1 MELQQRNFNQVYTLE
16 VQVTA
21 GTINNASTPIYFSGY
36 PVLRGK
42 KIKAITFA
50 QNNIGTSVTEYFLTL
65 VNGNGSQL
73 IYNYPMNSLRQ
84 NYDNGVTYL
93 SYNRLNLFNLE
104 DIDLLNSYW
113 INPINIAWIITGTL
127 FRLNFYW

>member
-16 VQVTA
+16 VKVTA
-21 GTINNASTPIYFSGY
+21 GTINNSSTPIFFGGY

-42 KIKAITFA
+42 KIKAITYSKNTI
-50 QNNIGTSVTEYFLTL
+50 QTSVNEYYLTL
-65 VNGNGSQL
+65 VDGKKQQL
-73 IYNYPMNSLRQ
+73 LYNYPMNNLQQ
-84 NYDNGVTYL
+84 NYDNGVSFL

-113 INPINIAWIITGTL
+113 LYPDNIAWIITGTL

>member
-21 GTINNASTPIYFSGY
+21 GTINNSSTPIFFSGY

-42 KIKAITFA
+42 KIKAITYYA
-50 QNNIGTSVTEYFLTL
+50 GDIPTSVNEYYLTL
-65 VNGNGSQL
+65 VDGKKQQL
-73 IYNYPMNSLRQ
+73 LYNYPMNNLQQ

-113 INPINIAWIITGTL
+113 LYPDNIAWIITGTL